1 MEWMPKKSTREK
13 LEFAI
18 SNGLL
23 PEEVCKPAKNVLK
36 GFDAPVRVVLLGASG
51 AGKTAVLNLLLGQN
65 IVPDG
70 IGGIPTIKLE
80 FGIEPK
86 MHCTLPDGSK
96 KIIGGIDFEACAS
109 IKPAFVTIQE
119 NLPAL
124 AKISI
129 MEVVAPDDMEQ
140 QQKAVSWAG
149 KQADVVIWCT
159 PDFTEEEQD
168 IWDIVPDRLKDHGF
182 LLLTKTDQLMGQAEI
197 NTRLATLARNC
208 GDEFLRILP
217 ISAKLA
223 LEARG
228 TGKNIN
234 LNLFKSS
241 GATGLISAIK
251 GQIEEAH
258 RAVTDNAEHILA
270 RYCRDCDF
278 QEPKTVAGTSQKVD
292 KPVTEEIPVN
302 TDTPE
307 PEQMASPHMVE
318 VPSAETPDEPELTRT
333 VAAPKLEV
341 VGSSFSD
348 GSGELAP
355 EQKHR
360 DKVVLE
366 KALAMLSVYERDL
379 VASLDH
385 PEPWDDDQALQVCEE
400 AIAMLPGVL
409 EDGASPALTDVIAGV
424 YDAQDTLILMQ
435 HEQTATVA
443 DDALTLLLQVR
454 RDLESTLVRAA

>member
-1 MEWMPKKSTREK
+1 MPKKSTREK

-18 SNGLL
+18 STGLL
-23 PEEVCKPAKNVLK
+23 PAEVAKPAANILK
-36 GFDAPVRVVLLGASG
+36 GFDMPLRVVLLGASG

-65 IVPDG
+65 MVPDG
-70 IGGIPTIKLE
+70 VDGMPSVKLE

-86 MHCTLPDGSK
+86 MLCTLPDGSK
-96 KIIGGIDFEACAS
+96 KIIGGIDFEACAGL
-109 IKPAFVTIQE
+109 KPAFVTVQA

-124 AKISI
+124 AKISV
-129 MEVVAPDDMEQ
+129 MEVVVPDVPEQ
-140 QQKAVSWAG
+140 QKKAVLWAC
-149 KQADVVIWCT
+149 KQADVVIWCST
-159 PDFTEEEQD
+159 DFTEDEQD
-168 IWDIVPDRLKDHGF
+168 IWDVVPDRLKDHGF

-197 NTRLATLARNC
+197 NTRLATLSRIC

-228 TGKNIN
+228 TGRNIN

-251 GQIEEAH
+251 GQIEEAQ
-258 RAVTDNAEHILA
+258 RAISDNAEQILA
-270 RYCRDCDF
+270 RYCRDCDY
-278 QEPKTVAGTSQKVD
+278 QESETVVETPSQVSEPEHKES
-292 KPVTEEIPVN
+292 PVQV
-302 TDTPE
+302 DTPE
-307 PEQMASPHMVE
+307 PEQTITSPRMAE
-318 VPSAETPDEPELTRT
+318 VPPVEAPAEPERPRT
-333 VAAPKLEV
+333 AAAPKLEV
-341 VGSSFSD
+341 VGSSYTDKS
-348 GSGELAP
+348 AN
-355 EQKHR
+355 K
-360 DKVVLE
+360 DKVLLE
-366 KALAMLSVYERDL
+366 EALAVLSVYERDL

-435 HEQTATVA
+435 HEQTETVT

-454 RDLESTLVRAA
+454 RDIESMLVRAA

>member
-1 MEWMPKKSTREK
+1 MSKKSTREK
-13 LEFAI
+13 LELAI
-18 SNGLL
+18 STGLL
-23 PEEVCKPAKNVLK
+23 PAEVAKPAANILK
-36 GFDAPVRVVLLGASG
+36 GFDTPLRVVLLGASG

-65 IVPDG
+65 MVPDRVDG
-70 IGGIPTIKLE
+70 MPSVKLE
-80 FGIEPK
+80 FGVEPK
-86 MHCTLPDGSK
+86 MLCTLPDGSK

-109 IKPAFVTIQE
+109 LKPAFVTVQA

-124 AKISI
+124 AKISV
-129 MEVVAPDDMEQ
+129 MEVVAPDIPEQ
-140 QQKAVSWAG
+140 QQKAVSWAC
-149 KQADVVIWCT
+149 KQADVVIWCST
-159 PDFTEEEQD
+159 DFTEDEQD
-168 IWDIVPDRLKDHGF
+168 IWDVVPGRLKDHGF

-197 NTRLATLARNC
+197 NTRLATLSQNC

-228 TGKNIN
+228 TGQNIN

-251 GQIEEAH
+251 GQIEEAQ
-258 RAVTDNAEHILA
+258 RATTDNAEQILA

-278 QEPKTVAGTSQKVD
+278 QESKTVV
-292 KPVTEEIPVN
+292 
-302 TDTPE
+302 DTPSQVSEPVPEDISVKADTSEHEQTNTTPHMAEVPPVEAPAE
-307 PEQMASPHMVE
+307 PERP
-318 VPSAETPDEPELTRT
+318 RT
-333 VAAPKLEV
+333 AAAPKLEV
-341 VGSSFSD
+341 VGPSYTDKSAD
-348 GSGELAP
+348 
-355 EQKHR
+355 K
-360 DKVVLE
+360 DKVLLE
-366 KALAMLSVYERDL
+366 EALAVLSVYERDL

-409 EDGASPALTDVIAGV
+409 EDGSSPALSDVIAGV

-435 HEQTATVA
+435 HEQSESVA

-454 RDLESTLVRAA
+454 RDIESMLARAA

>member
-1 MEWMPKKSTREK
+1 MSKKSTREK

-18 SNGLL
+18 STGLL
-23 PEEVCKPAKNVLK
+23 PEDVAKPAKNVLK
-36 GFDAPVRVVLLGASG
+36 GFDTPLRVVLLGASG
-51 AGKTAVLNLLLGQN
+51 VGKTAVLNLLLGQN
-65 IVPDG
+65 MVPDG
-70 IGGIPTIKLE
+70 TDGMPSVKLE
-80 FGIEPK
+80 FGVEPK
-86 MHCTLPDGSK
+86 MLCTLPDGSK

-109 IKPAFVTIQE
+109 LKPAFVTVQA

-124 AKISI
+124 AKISV
-129 MEVVAPDDMEQ
+129 MEVVAPDVPEQ
-140 QQKAVSWAG
+140 QQKAVSWAC
-149 KQADVVIWCT
+149 KQADVVIWCST
-159 PDFTEEEQD
+159 DFTEDEQD
-168 IWDIVPDRLKDHGF
+168 IWDVVPDRLKDHGF

-197 NTRLATLARNC
+197 NTRLASLSRIC

-228 TGKNIN
+228 TGRNIN

-251 GQIEEAH
+251 GQIEEAQ
-258 RAVTDNAEHILA
+258 RAITDNAEQILA

-278 QEPKTVAGTSQKVD
+278 QESEIVVD
-292 KPVTEEIPVN
+292 TPPQVSEPVPEDVPVQV
-302 TDTPE
+302 DTPE
-307 PEQMASPHMVE
+307 PEQTITSPRMAE
-318 VPSAETPDEPELTRT
+318 VPPVEAPVEPEPSRT
-333 VAAPKLEV
+333 TAAPKLEV
-341 VGSSFSD
+341 VGPSYTDKSD
-348 GSGELAP
+348 DKTVDSAD
-355 EQKHR
+355 K
-360 DKVVLE
+360 DKVLLE
-366 KALAMLSVYERDL
+366 EALAVLSVYERDL

-435 HEQTATVA
+435 HEQSETVA

-454 RDLESTLVRAA
+454 RDIESILVRAA